1 MSQDLINRLRHS
13 AMVTKRVEDEAADEI
28 ERLERELATERALS
42 FRAQMTELE
51 LQRDTAWAQAQL
63 ATAWAQAHRLALE
76 LECLLLDTKDSAVVS
91 KWWGSGMEALS
102 EYQEL
107 QPGAAENADAWAAMR
122 KAGI

>member
-1 MSQDLINRLRHS
+1 
-13 AMVTKRVEDEAADEI
+13 MVTKRVEDEAADEI
-28 ERLERELATERALS
+28 ERLERELETERALS
-42 FRAQMTELE
+42 FRAQMTEFE

>member
-1 MSQDLINRLRHS
+1 
-13 AMVTKRVEDEAADEI
+13 MVTKRVEDEAADEI

-51 LQRDTAWAQAQL
+51 LQRD
-63 ATAWAQAHRLALE
+63 TAWAQAHRLALE